1 MADDLIAIVVA
12 GGGSRRLGRLAG
24 AGGKGMIE
32 IAGEAMLSR
41 VCRTLA
47 TVVPRV
53 IVVARAGQPLPPLVD
68 AAEVIHDS
76 QPGAGPLAAIRDG
89 LVYAGAGPGRP
100 PRLALLASCDLPR
113 LSTGVVRLLLDLAA
127 PPGILA
133 AAAKARW
140 TVPLVAGHP
149 QVLLS
154 VMAVDLVPLVQAALA
169 AGEAGPRA
177 LLERLVRQ
185 DPEAVRWVMPA
196 ELTAVDTGLESFA
209 DIDTADDLR
218 RRSPTGKA
226 GKGG

>member
-24 AGGKGMIE
+24 AGGKGMFN
-32 IAGEAMLSR
+32 IAGEAILSR
-41 VCRTLA
+41 VCRTL
-47 TVVPRV
+47 VVPRV

-68 AAEVIHDS
+68 AAEVIHES

-89 LVYAGAGPGRP
+89 LVYASAGPGRP

-127 PPGILA
+127 PPAIQA
-133 AAAKARW
+133 AAAKVRW

-185 DPEAVRWVMPA
+185 DPQAVRWVMPD
-196 ELTAVDTGLESFA
+196 ELTAVDPGLESFA

-218 RRSPTGKA
+218 QH
-226 GKGG
+226 

>member
-133 AAAKARW
+133 AAAKALDRAARGR
-140 TVPLVAGHP
+140 PPAG
-149 QVLLS
+149 
-154 VMAVDLVPLVQAALA
+154 AAF
-169 AGEAGPRA
+169 GHGRRPRA
-177 LLERLVRQ
+177 ARAGGAR
-185 DPEAVRWVMPA
+185 
-196 ELTAVDTGLESFA
+196 
-209 DIDTADDLR
+209 R
-218 RRSPTGKA
+218 RRSGPPGPARAACAA
-226 GKGG
+226 GSRSGAVGHAGRAHSGRSRA